1 MPGNGLW
8 PMGLCGAMERGARPC
23 GHNLTAPQV
32 MQAPRVCG
40 RMGDAVLAA
49 LGAAAPFLRPG
60 ERERLAAQT
69 RPFDPR
75 SECFVPHPREEFVRG
90 RVMARQGGEA
100 TVQTEL
106 GEVGNWGIGVAEGT
120 GARGHVGQ
128 RINGGEGVMEGRVDD
143 WWGKEG
149 GWAS

>member
-1 MPGNGLW
+1 MAIGAHAQQWALANGAVWGHGTRGETLRPQPHSPPGDAGSLSVW
-8 PMGLCGAMERGARPC
+8 S
-23 GHNLTAPQV
+23 
-32 MQAPRVCG
+32 
-40 RMGDAVLAA
+40 RMADAVLAA

-90 RVMARQGGEA
+90 RVMGRQGGEV

-106 GEVGNWGIGVAEGT
+106 GEVGIWGIGV
-120 GARGHVGQ
+120 
-128 RINGGEGVMEGRVDD
+128 GEGRGKGAIWGKGLMEVMEGGV
-143 WWGKEG
+143 KERKG
-149 GWAS
+149 

>member
-1 MPGNGLW
+1 MW
-8 PMGLCGAMERGARPC
+8 
-23 GHNLTAPQV
+23 
-32 MQAPRVCG
+32 G
-40 RMGDAVLAA
+40 RMADAVLAA

-90 RVMARQGGEA
+90 RVTGRQGGEA

-106 GEVGNWGIGVAEGT
+106 GEVGNWGV
-120 GARGHVGQ
+120 
-128 RINGGEGVMEGRVDD
+128 EGVR
-143 WWGKEG
+143 G
-149 GWAS
+149 GGQGATWDKGLMGVRG

>member
-1 MPGNGLW
+1 
-8 PMGLCGAMERGARPC
+8 
-23 GHNLTAPQV
+23 
-32 MQAPRVCG
+32 
-40 RMGDAVLAA
+40 RMADAVLAA

-90 RVMARQGGEA
+90 RVVGRQGGEA

-106 GEVGNWGIGVAEGT
+106 GEEADIHQQNPPKFDKIEDMAMLT
-120 GARGHVGQ
+120 FLH
-128 RINGGEGVMEGRVDD
+128 
-143 WWGKEG
+143 
-149 GWAS
+149 